1 MHGENTMTKAVIYAR
16 VSTKDQNTEN
26 QIKELKEVAKK
37 SNWEV
42 VEVYSDVKSGSKGR
56 VNRAGLDA
64 MLTSVTKREVDQVL
78 CWSVDRLG
86 RSLTDLVQTMD
97 TINSSGANLYIH
109 TQGLDTNTPT
119 GKAMFQ
125 MVGVFA
131 EFERSMIVERVNAGL
146 AVAKAKGVKLGRPR
160 VKERLKDQI
169 RELVAEGKSVRMVS
183 KKLKVSTGTVV
194 NVKKGMTSFEN
205 LTVVPLNSDESTD
218 FDASKLSTDEFKAYA
233 ESRLAEE

>member
-1 MHGENTMTKAVIYAR
+1 MTKAVIYAR

-56 VNRAGLDA
+56 FSRAGLDA
-64 MLTSVTKREVDQVL
+64 MLTSITKREVDRVL

-97 TINSSGANLYIH
+97 TIKKAGANLYIH
-109 TQGLDTNTPT
+109 TQGLDTNTIT
-119 GKAMFQ
+119 GRAMFQ

-160 VKERLKDQI
+160 VKERLKEQI

-183 KKLKVSTGTVV
+183 KKLKVSTGTVM

-205 LTVVPLNSDESTD
+205 LTVVPLKSDESTD

-233 ESRLAEE
+233 ESRLAKE